1 MRQRTRKYKRTRKQ
15 SSKRY
20 KRYKRYIKK
29 SFSKNQKGG
38 FIKHPAITNPLYG
51 SLVYFPTS
59 VSNLF
64 PSFS

>member
-1 MRQRTRKYKRTRKQ
+1 MRQRTRKYKRARKQ
-15 SSKRY
+15 SS

-59 VSNLF
+59 IGNIF

>member
-1 MRQRTRKYKRTRKQ
+1 MRQRTRKYKRARKQ

-20 KRYKRYIKK
+20 TKK

-51 SLVYFPTS
+51 SLVYFPS
-59 VSNLF
+59 SISNIF